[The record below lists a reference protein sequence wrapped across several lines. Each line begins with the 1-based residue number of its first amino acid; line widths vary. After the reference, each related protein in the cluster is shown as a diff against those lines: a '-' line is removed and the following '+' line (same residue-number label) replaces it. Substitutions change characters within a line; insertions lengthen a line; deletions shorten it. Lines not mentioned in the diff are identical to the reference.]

1 MEEVAAVPTLF
12 NLPYYSLSII
22 VFLFKVWKQL
32 FDSDHSRDKKE
43 ATSDTDGTGIM
54 SSLVSMKRN
63 SSNLNLE
70 HNF

>member
-1 MEEVAAVPTLF
+1 MT
-12 NLPYYSLSII
+12 II

-54 SSLVSMKRN
+54 SSLVSMKRH
-63 SSNLNLE
+63 SSNLDLE
-70 HNF
+70 YNF